1 MRLKKKKMKEIHF
14 FERERTGEEERKKE
28 KERRSE
34 SWR

>member
-1 MRLKKKKMKEIHF
+1 MRLKKRIHF
-14 FERERTGEEERKKE
+14 FERERTREEEGKGKT

>member
-1 MRLKKKKMKEIHF
+1 MKEINF